1 MLSGEERKPG
11 PDSNRPARIPAPS
24 GRRILSATEEANRR
38 FVRDL
43 VESSPDCVLVLDLEG
58 RLLFVNSRGL
68 RLMERNSFAPLR
80 GRPWAGFW
88 PAGEADSLRAAI
100 AEARTGRTTRFSG
113 YCPTARGAPKW
124 WDVTICLIPGA
135 DGRPARLL
143 AVSRDITEVRLAQ
156 NAAEVAAAR
165 LGAVLEGTAD
175 GVLLVDRHWRIT
187 CANRH
192 AASMIAAGLEL
203 PGVSLWEV
211 FPQVADS
218 GFGQRCR
225 LAMER
230 HRFVEFEEFLDPPG
244 LWLKVHVR
252 PVADAGLAISFR
264 DISAQ
269 RHALAR
275 IEHMAH
281 HDPLTGLPNGRLL
294 RDGLAQALAQAGK
307 DEGRRTAVLCLDLDQ
322 FKALNGTLGHAAG
335 DSVLRRVAE
344 RLRACLAEGDMVA
357 RLGSDEFAVFRPG
370 IAAPE
375 EAVALARRII
385 EALAVPHEIES
396 QRVFAGTSIGIALA
410 PDDGMK
416 AAELL
421 KRADAALQRAKAEG
435 RGTYRFFVPGTD
447 ALLRA
452 RELLRFSLRGALER
466 GEFELL
472 YQPLVCLRTGRV
484 RRLEALLRW
493 HHPERGRISPDEF
506 IGIAEDTDLI
516 RQIGDWV
523 LRRACEEAAGWPEEV
538 GLAVN
543 LSPVQFRDGGLLPAV
558 AEALATSGLQPGRLE
573 LEVTETV
580 LLRNEEANLATLRGL
595 RGLGVQV
602 AMDDFGTGYS
612 SLGYLRSFAFDRLK
626 IDRSFVAGL
635 LDGAGDSAIVR
646 AILALGRGLGMGV
659 TAEGVETWRQC
670 EMLRR
675 EGCDEAQGFLFS
687 RPVAAAEVP
696 ALLCRLADAGAS
708 ALSPG

>member
-1 MLSGEERKPG
+1 MRAGARSRRATALHQFQEVAADGAQQL
-11 PDSNRPARIPAPS
+11 RPFAWQAL
-24 GRRILSATEEANRR
+24 GR
-38 FVRDL
+38 
-43 VESSPDCVLVLDLEG
+43 
-58 RLLFVNSRGL
+58 
-68 RLMERNSFAPLR
+68 
-80 GRPWAGFW
+80 FW
-88 PAGEADSLRAAI
+88 PAGEADSLRAGI
-100 AEARTGRTTRFSG
+100 AEARTGRTTQFSG
-113 YCPTARGAPKW
+113 YCPTAKGAPKW
-124 WDVTICLIPGA
+124 WDVTICPIPGA

-156 NAAEVAAAR
+156 NAAEVAAAH

-175 GVLLVDRHWRIT
+175 GVLLVDRDWRIT
-187 CANRH
+187 CANQH
-192 AASMIAAGLEL
+192 AASMIAPGREL
-203 PGVSLWEV
+203 PGASLWEV

-269 RHALAR
+269 RYALAR
-275 IEHMAH
+275 IEHMSH

-294 RDGLAQALAQAGK
+294 RDGLGQALAQAGK

-385 EALAVPHEIES
+385 EALAVPHEIEG

-421 KRADAALQRAKAEG
+421 KRADAALQWAKAEG

-447 ALLRA
+447 AMLRA

-484 RRLEALLRW
+484 WRLEALLRW
-493 HHPERGRISPDEF
+493 QHPERGRISPDEF
-506 IGIAEDTDLI
+506 IGIAEDTGLV

-523 LRRACEEAAGWPEEV
+523 LRQACNEAAGWPEEV
-538 GLAVN
+538 GL
-543 LSPVQFRDGGLLPAV
+543 
-558 AEALATSGLQPGRLE
+558 
-573 LEVTETV
+573 
-580 LLRNEEANLATLRGL
+580 
-595 RGLGVQV
+595 V

-635 LDGAGDSAIVR
+635 PDGAGDSAIVR